1 MSLIALARAVASAKR
16 DDGTPGL
23 RRAMTNAATTIITVQ
38 QVKIAMVNAPTRTKN
53 NNARTLS
60 IPFSSKDVYLLRC

>member
-23 RRAMTNAATTIITVQ
+23 RCAMTNAAITIITVQ
-38 QVKIAMVNAPTRTKN
+38 QVTTAMASAPTRTKN
-53 NNARTLS
+53 NNARTLG
-60 IPFSSKDVYLLRC
+60 IPFSSKDVYLLRR